1 MFKICLNNLYSVYV
15 FIVKKTFYIQANLKL
30 SKFLIFYSNLMHIIH
45 VFFLSNSGDSLRHS
59 NNAYFN
65 TKDKDNDN
73 DKRNCA
79 EINKTAGWFNAGCF
93 NTNLNGEYRKDSQ
106 NNGRELTWY
115 HWGNT
120 WRSLKSA
127 KIMIRPM

>member
-1 MFKICLNNLYSVYV
+1 MCSLLRRHFIFRHTLN
-15 FIVKKTFYIQANLKL
+15 
-30 SKFLIFYSNLMHIIH
+30 FLNSFIFYSNLMHIIH

-79 EINKTAGWFNAGCF
+79 EVNKTAGWFNAGCF

-127 KIMIRPM
+127 KLMIRPM

>member
-1 MFKICLNNLYSVYV
+1 MCSLLRRHFIFRHTLN
-15 FIVKKTFYIQANLKL
+15 
-30 SKFLIFYSNLMHIIH
+30 FLNSLCFASAYNTCI
-45 VFFLSNSGDSLRHS
+45 FLSNSGDSLRHS

-65 TKDKDNDN
+65 TKDKDNDS

-106 NNGRELTWY
+106 NNSTELTWY
-115 HWGNT
+115 HW
-120 WRSLKSA
+120 
-127 KIMIRPM
+127 